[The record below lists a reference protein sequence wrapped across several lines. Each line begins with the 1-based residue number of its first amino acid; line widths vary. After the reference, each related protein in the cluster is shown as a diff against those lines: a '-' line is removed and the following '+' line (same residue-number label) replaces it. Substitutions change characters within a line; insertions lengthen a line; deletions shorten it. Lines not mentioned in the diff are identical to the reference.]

1 MIWISR
7 NICLINIRDF
17 MWCSIVIG
25 IGNSSAISTPKIMK
39 FTVVMKSRGENSS
52 AEIFG
57 SNSHSNGNLFSRP
70 SLFFF
75 QIRVARFIMA
85 VDNMMVTFAIVVI
98 VLFSQISWS
107 EVNITSLVLDK
118 YYFIFLLS
126 SLRFVRIVKL
136 RLQIV
141 GIVLLLQ
148 IRSDSLMRSV
158 AVFVVVDMW
167 LWMFQ

>member
-1 MIWISR
+1 
-7 NICLINIRDF
+7 
-17 MWCSIVIG
+17 
-25 IGNSSAISTPKIMK
+25 
-39 FTVVMKSRGENSS
+39 
-52 AEIFG
+52 
-57 SNSHSNGNLFSRP
+57 
-70 SLFFF
+70 
-75 QIRVARFIMA
+75 
-85 VDNMMVTFAIVVI
+85 MMVTFAIVVI